1 MFSMANAGPNSGGS
15 QFFVNTVC
23 RMSFSDLISFLT
35 LPLSELMTPIHAG
48 PQLLFGL
55 VRLNGFGPVVSSN
68 YFETGYS
75 FAGSTLRMPNLQLAD
90 SLDPHH
96 HSSKTHPG
104 APNFL
109 KQPLI
114 F

>member
-35 LPLSELMTPIHAG
+35 WPLSELMTPIHAG

-75 FAGSTLRMPNLQLAD
+75 LRAARDACRTYNLPTLLIPIIIL
-90 SLDPHH
+90 
-96 HSSKTHPG
+96 
-104 APNFL
+104 L
-109 KQPLI
+109 KLIQALLI